1 MNMIKTYDDFIS
13 EAFKTSESNGK
24 TWQDAIDRIR
34 PGDNIVITFPE
45 GFELE
50 RYDFEE
56 GKKVLKKF
64 DCTKLNVYHWDEDD
78 HWCVDFYFYEP
89 KETFKGSI
97 YNWTCKMHDLSDGSK
112 EKVKEY
118 LKNTSADEM

>member
-1 MNMIKTYDDFIS
+1 MNIIKIYDDFIS
-13 EAFKTSESNGK
+13 KEFKTSERPGL
-24 TWQDAIDRIR
+24 TWQDSIDKIH
-34 PGDNIVITFPE
+34 PGDNIIITFPE

-50 RYDFEE
+50 RYDFEG

-64 DCTKLNVYHWDEDD
+64 NCTKLHVYHD
-78 HWCVDFYFYEP
+78 HWGVGFYFYEP
-89 KETFKGSI
+89 KETFKSSI
-97 YNWTCKMHDLSDGSK
+97 YNWTCKMHDMSDGSK